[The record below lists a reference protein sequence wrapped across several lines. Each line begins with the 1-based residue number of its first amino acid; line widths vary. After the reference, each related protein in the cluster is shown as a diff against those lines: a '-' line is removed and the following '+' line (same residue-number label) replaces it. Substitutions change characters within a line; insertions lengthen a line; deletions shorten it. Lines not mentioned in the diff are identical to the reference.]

1 MEQLSARLCTLC
13 RTETSSMQYTA
24 RRALSTSY
32 SSSAPASSSS
42 SSHSQAGGSSITRS
56 GSTPSEIS
64 TLVASL
70 RYELH
75 RVRPEPAQVWAK
87 LNALRDA
94 SQSHAQSSQQLLP
107 AQPSPSFSSSP
118 SSSSSGFTAKA
129 TTAARHQP
137 GIPPDLLA
145 GAIPSLLAYDTRG
158 VRPTKTRTP
167 SLALTALQDEAEALY
182 ARYRFLS
189 SSMDESGAGPLPVE
203 VILEW
208 AKAFERLGY
217 APAAWRL
224 WRDSIASGV
233 LSHPVRAPGR
243 VTDAKRLADAILLA
257 SLQWLKLCRKV
268 EVEKRQYQSK
278 QKGKQL
284 GSFDFADRIAEVRR
298 TLWLRACARA
308 CVCTA

>member
-1 MEQLSARLCTLC
+1 
-13 RTETSSMQYTA
+13 MQHTA
-24 RRALSTSY
+24 RRALSTSS
-32 SSSAPASSSS
+32 SSSASPSSSS
-42 SSHSQAGGSSITRS
+42 GSRSRSHPGGS
-56 GSTPSEIS
+56 STPSEIS

-75 RVRPEPAQVWAK
+75 RARPEPAQVWAK

-94 SQSHAQSSQQLLP
+94 AQTQSQPPQHALP
-107 AQPSPSFSSSP
+107 APAAD
-118 SSSSSGFTAKA
+118 SSSSSTSSPG
-129 TTAARHQP
+129 TTAARQRT
-137 GIPPDLLA
+137 GIPTDLLA

-158 VRPTKTRTP
+158 VRPTKTRTA
-167 SLALTALQDEAEALY
+167 SLALSALQDEAEALY

-189 SSMDESGAGPLPVE
+189 SSMNESGAGPLPVE
-203 VILEW
+203 VVLEW

-224 WRDSIASGV
+224 WKDGIASGV
-233 LSHPVRAPGR
+233 LSPTVQGPGR
-243 VTDAKRLADAILLA
+243 VTDAKKLADAVLLA

-284 GSFDFADRIAEVRR
+284 GSFDFADRIAEVRS
-298 TLWLRACARA
+298 TLWRSAPRA
-308 CVCTA
+308 CVCARI